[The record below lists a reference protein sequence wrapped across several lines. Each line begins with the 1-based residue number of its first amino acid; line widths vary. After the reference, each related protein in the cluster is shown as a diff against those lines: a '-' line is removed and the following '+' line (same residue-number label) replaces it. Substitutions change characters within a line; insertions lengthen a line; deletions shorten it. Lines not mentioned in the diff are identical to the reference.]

1 MSPAPAP
8 PDAAPG
14 GGTLDGGVPGGG
26 RAAVTVTVMWE
37 VVAAAGQFDDL
48 LAWVLDAAPP
58 GAAVYRSTDNR
69 VVVIDPAGA
78 DPGSPP
84 PHLTARPPHSYP
96 FHPVPRRPPC
106 CADQGGTVGFGDQQ
120 PTLSP

>member
-48 LAWVLDAAPP
+48 FLGEPVRLHLSMKRGPVDA
-58 GAAVYRSTDNR
+58 
-69 VVVIDPAGA
+69 
-78 DPGSPP
+78 
-84 PHLTARPPHSYP
+84 
-96 FHPVPRRPPC
+96 
-106 CADQGGTVGFGDQQ
+106 Q
-120 PTLSP
+120 